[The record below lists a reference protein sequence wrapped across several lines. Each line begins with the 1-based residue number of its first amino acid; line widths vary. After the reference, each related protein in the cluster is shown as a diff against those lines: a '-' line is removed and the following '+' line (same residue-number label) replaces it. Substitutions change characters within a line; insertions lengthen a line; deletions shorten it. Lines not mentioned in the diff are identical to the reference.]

1 MKTEIRLF
9 LEQTVLTILNNM
21 PGLTLQDAQKRGFK
35 PGNSPAKTQPMQQS
49 QENPLVGFGKGVLK
63 GAASTI
69 QGMETIGQKTV
80 GALGTKIAEK
90 ITGNKIENKP
100 ITLPRSLTE
109 ASNQSQ
115 KIGKGVEQIAEWFI
129 PSGWFG
135 KAAKGIEAGIEAT
148 KLAKSGGLLPKIS
161 TGATKVAA
169 RSAVSGSEGA
179 VVSGVQSG
187 GNLDEMKS
195 NAEFGA
201 AIPIVGKGLSILGK
215 GVSKTASGVRSVAT
229 GVKSDVF
236 QRLKESPQAYD
247 DAMKHLAENG
257 DTPFLGLSNSIASKL
272 NALKETAKT
281 SYDTA
286 KKTILDS
293 FPDTTFDL
301 EHKIPALSKALE
313 PFNLVVKQVK
323 DKSGRFLQ
331 DAFVSPTTRTSPYTQ
346 SDLLKITDI
355 VRKMRVKNM
364 SINELTDF
372 QESVKTFLGDAV
384 KRDDKKMIKLG
395 YSLLGSSIKFVNE
408 VAPQL
413 KEANTLYENYYK
425 ALASGGNKIID
436 QATGEIKAGAETFL
450 SNLSNLN
457 KGNQKNALRYVEDA
471 TGIPIADN
479 VTVLKDAMK
488 LNNLFP
494 ATGSR
499 TQDILRSF
507 ATAGIG
513 TAAGGL
519 GIGAAAGL
527 ALSSPKV
534 QAKLAIKLSEL
545 VKKFPSLPPEVKK
558 IFQYLSGGKISGDLS
573 SGEKSIANKVTS
585 TLDNPKAGMSVQDV
599 SGGKA
604 GYSNPL
610 FQEAGSGKYA
620 NAEEFVKAQGEPVYH
635 GTQAKFDKF
644 DSKFATDAEGRKLN
658 LGWGKGNFYFTT
670 KKGEALKYATRER
683 SPEVAK
689 LYLKGE
695 PNVVEAFVDIKNPF
709 DMGSAKNAERWRKV
723 RDGYW
728 SDGVS
733 DFNYHKIPKGK
744 TKAEA
749 FVEQLKKEGYDG
761 IIDGQEITA
770 FSESSIKT
778 KSQLIDIYNKAQGG
792 TKRGFGTGAGRTA
805 GASKATLKEE
815 VSKTLDNYLSN
826 LEPSVEGG
834 VMNFKESTA
843 LNDINSLKKDL
854 SKAKTIESI
863 KSIQQE
869 AKTIVDKVLKGR
881 SDKLAP
887 VIRNETKMNIAIE
900 KAKKFKF
907 FDEFS
912 KAYPNTPNE
921 TLKKIFLASRK

>member
-148 KLAKSGGLLPKIS
+148 KLAKSGGLLSKIS

-187 GNLDEMKS
+187 GNVDEMKS

-610 FQEAGSGKYA
+610 LQEAGKYKS
-620 NAEEFVKAQGEPVYH
+620 AEEFVKAKTGKYQPPEFFAKEEAARRAEPPMPLSEIDN
-635 GTQAKFDKF
+635 AKIINEGYANLPNETRARLISTLD
-644 DSKFATDAEGRKLN
+644 DSSVKDVTVFRATSNNELLPGDYVALDRSHAE
-658 LGWGKGNFYFTT
+658 
-670 KKGEALKYATRER
+670 KYAARHGGNVIEQTISKNDLAFNQRAGDFQY
-683 SPEVAK
+683 SP
-689 LYLKGE
+689 
-695 PNVVEAFVDIKNPF
+695 
-709 DMGSAKNAERWRKV
+709 
-723 RDGYW
+723 
-728 SDGVS
+728 DGVHS
-733 DFNYHKIPKGK
+733 LTD
-744 TKAEA
+744 
-749 FVEQLKKEGYDG
+749 L
-761 IIDGQEITA
+761 
-770 FSESSIKT
+770 
-778 KSQLIDIYNKAQGG
+778 YNKAQGG
-792 TKRGFGTGAGRTA
+792 TKRGFGTGSGRTA

-843 LNDINSLKKDL
+843 LNDLNSLKKDL
-854 SKAKTIESI
+854 SKATTMESI